1 MIPKDQQKVKYQLLK
16 SRYEAYCENIDKA
29 QLYKDWCEKHKEIA
43 YADLM
48 EFINEY
54 GEQK

>member
-16 SRYEAYCENIDKA
+16 SRYEAYCENIEKA
-29 QLYKDWCEKHKEIA
+29 QLYKDWCEKYKEIA

-54 GEQK
+54 GKQE